1 MPEADLIVEDLAEL
15 ATPTGPGPH
24 AGPKQGALRTVEDA
38 TVAFQDGH
46 VAAVGTRGDLAD
58 WSAPEVV
65 DGSGGTLVPG
75 LVDAHT
81 HPVFAGD
88 RADELRMKL
97 EGASY
102 EEILEAGGGI
112 HSTVEAT
119 RAASQDQLADLLT
132 GRLDRLL
139 ALGTTTLE
147 AKTGYALTV
156 PGELELLDV
165 LLDADEHHAVD
176 LAVTLL
182 GAHAVPQDAGRE
194 AYLDDVCGKLTTAA
208 AERGAGFV
216 DVFVDEG
223 AFTVEEGRR
232 VLEAGRDA
240 GLDVRIHADELACTR
255 ATRLGVELGAASVD
269 HVNQVHEDDVAAMAD
284 RERFPGVATLCP
296 VTPFTSSI
304 RYAPARGLIHAGV
317 PVALGSDLNP
327 NAWSEGMLFAIAL
340 AVHGMRMRP
349 AEALVAATANSAYS
363 LGMEDRGHLTEGAL
377 GDAVLLDFPS
387 HEHLGYRMG
396 GDPVRAVVKEGQ
408 LVEGGASAR

>member
-1 MPEADLIVEDLAEL
+1 MPEADLIVDDLAEL

-24 AGPKQGALRTVEDA
+24 AGPEQGDLRAVEDA
-38 TVAFQDGH
+38 TIAFRDGQ
-46 VAAVGTRGDLAD
+46 VAAVGTHEELAD
-58 WSAPEVV
+58 WSAPEIV

-75 LVDAHT
+75 FVDAHT

-88 RADELRMKL
+88 RAGELRMKL

-119 RAASQDQLADLLT
+119 RAASKGEMADLLA

-156 PGELELLDV
+156 PGELELLEV
-165 LLDADEHHAVD
+165 LLDADEHHATD

-182 GAHAVPQDAGRE
+182 GAHAIPQDADRE

-208 AERGAGFV
+208 AERGADFV

-223 AFTVEEGRR
+223 AFTVDEGRR

-240 GLDVRIHADELACTR
+240 GLAVRIHADELACTR
-255 ATRLGVELGAASVD
+255 ATRLGVELGAASID
-269 HVNQVHEDDVAAMAD
+269 HLNQVHEHDIAAMAD
-284 RERFPGVATLCP
+284 RERFPGTATLCP

-304 RYAPARGLIHAGV
+304 RYAPARELIRAGV

-327 NAWSEGMLFAIAL
+327 NAWSEGMLFTIAL

-363 LGMEDRGHLTEGAL
+363 LGMEDRGYLAEGAI
-377 GDAVLLDFPS
+377 GDAVLLDVPS
-387 HEHLGYRMG
+387 HEHLGYRLG
-396 GDPVRAVVKEGQ
+396 GDPVRAVVKDGR
-408 LVEGGASAR
+408 LVDRGSTAR